1 VTPLESNGHPRLF
14 EHVDE
19 WLTVR
24 PTIEPGRSVGFVPT
38 MGALHAGHASLI
50 ERARAECDVVV
61 LSIFVN
67 PTQFDDPNDLAAY
80 PSTLD
85 DDLAIA
91 SACGVD
97 HVLFPTKAQVY
108 PDGYRYHVTETDFST
123 KLCGEHRP
131 GHFDGVLT
139 VVLKLL
145 NIVRPDRAYFGEKDY
160 QQLTLVRGMVDALFV
175 PTTIVPCPTI
185 REDDGLALSSRNR
198 RLSPA
203 ARELAPQFAAWLHK
217 AASDDEAIRELGA
230 LGFEVDYV
238 VDYSVNG
245 QHRRFGAVHLDGV
258 RLIDNV
264 AV

>member
-1 VTPLESNGHPRLF
+1 MTRPRVF

-19 WLTVR
+19 WLTFR

-38 MGALHAGHASLI
+38 MGALHPGHASLMS
-50 ERARAECDVVV
+50 RARDECDIVV

-67 PTQFDDPNDLAAY
+67 PTQFDDASDLAAY
-80 PSTLD
+80 PSTLE
-85 DDLAIA
+85 DDLDIA
-91 SACGVD
+91 AGCGVD
-97 HVLFPTKAQVY
+97 HVLFPTRDQVY

-145 NIVRPDRAYFGEKDY
+145 NIVRPERAYFGEKDY

-175 PTTIVPCPTI
+175 PTTIVPCATV

-198 RLSPA
+198 RLSAA

-217 AASDDEAIRELGA
+217 ASSADEAIRELDS
-230 LGFEVDYV
+230 LGFDVDYV
-238 VDYSVNG
+238 VDYSVGG
-245 QHRRFGAVHLDGV
+245 QRRRFGAVHLDGV

>member
-1 VTPLESNGHPRLF
+1 MEAPNTDVHPRLF

-19 WLTVR
+19 WLTFR
-24 PTIEPGRSVGFVPT
+24 PTIDAGRSVGFVPT
-38 MGALHAGHASLI
+38 MGALHAGHASLMD
-50 ERARAECDVVV
+50 RARAECDVVV

-67 PTQFDDPNDLAAY
+67 PTQFDDPDDLAAY

-85 DDLAIA
+85 ADLAIA
-91 SACGVD
+91 GACGVD
-97 HVLFPTKAQVY
+97 HVLFPTKPQVY
-108 PDGYRYHVTETDFST
+108 PDGYRYHVTETDFSNT
-123 KLCGEHRP
+123 LCGEHRP

-175 PTTIVPCPTI
+175 PTTIVPCPTV

-198 RLSPA
+198 RLSPE

-217 AASDDEAIRELGA
+217 AASADEATRELDA
-230 LGFEVDYV
+230 LGFTVDYV
-238 VDYSVNG
+238 VDYSVG
-245 QHRRFGAVHLDGV
+245 GHPRRFGAVHLDGV

-264 AV
+264 AI